1 MSAKILCS
9 TNDVDQLFAADA
21 DGNLGSRLEFSL
33 NLDMITDHGQE
44 HETQAQPTATERPHV
59 SRRKTLRRLIST
71 HVRRTSELHI
81 CGGTTTVASAASVA
95 DNREELQRMEP
106 LRTEYQLELI
116 SLPSPFASF
125 DRGLSWPD
133 IIESTDTNAIAEQE
147 ADPLQQQQSSIS
159 SVKHILPKRRESI
172 GSRPLYSG
180 MEPDKTADPESEPDE
195 PDGPDTNIKPETSQ
209 TPRRGRSLMFK
220 PLMDVTAVGALIDNI
235 ANDDR
240 PQTAKPRAQSIGLRR
255 GLIGSLRRTAAA
267 LTASSVVQGTRRR
280 GRSTAGNKEPVLSAR
295 PAEDVEHLQP
305 RSHAICPIETVQAD
319 EPQEMAKEERQVK
332 EEPQAKNDKPQAKN
346 EPAPKRSVRRRA
358 GTLNLGSTRDAKD
371 TTTPNP
377 SNTLNPVRLDRLKG
391 GGSGDNKSQPLI
403 RRRHQSQR
411 QPARNIPS
419 DDALLAPG
427 YIPIAVSLK
436 STRSRQFLLNT
447 PLGEF
452 EIQRTL
458 GQGSYGKVKLMRSA
472 LSHELFAVKIIKR
485 YPPHKHRRS
494 HPEYRK
500 AKTLDRRVVRESNL
514 AAILGQLHPHIVP
527 LHDFRV
533 TDTHFYLFYAYV
545 DGVTLAERVGTTGL
559 NEDEARAIFKPVAET
574 VAFCHRY
581 SVIHR
586 DIKLENVL
594 LDYAADCTRGPQQ
607 LSGDNS
613 PTDHRTA
620 SVFDGRV
627 KLIDFG
633 LANFFDG
640 TSLMETFC
648 GSLPYTA
655 PEILRGDAY
664 VGPEIDV
671 WSLGVLLYVMLTG
684 QFPFDDPAQAKNFDK
699 IMAGDF
705 ALRPQMSR
713 ELQDLLVRMLEPNA
727 KRRIA
732 MKAVL
737 NHAWLKDQMHPGICC
752 QLHPY
757 KDAEALHDRRTL
769 LLPGPEISH
778 LVAGEVATCLDRS
791 FDDVLR
797 ILESAISAGKQHKN
811 AEQVQASANVFTP
824 ARQQQRWPAAWNE
837 FYSGKQMVQVPNSPV
852 VSVYALVMQQISLR
866 RYYLEL
872 PATDEG
878 KVKGHSSSSATMD
891 RLLLAAQDAA
901 TLSSSSHMAGRGSQA
916 ADASGGLRS
925 LIDIQQT
932 SVPVPEPEP
941 APGSEPGS
949 EPTTPKPRT
958 LATRLASRLGT
969 LGSTL
974 VSAAVGTAAD
984 AAPTHWQQQHPSSG
998 VKLKSARAL
1007 TALELTHSAMA
1018 PAASPVYTYNPVT
1031 GQSMPSLT
1039 TSTTHKQSLVSR
1051 MRSRSRQSMA
1061 QPMEGPF
1068 IRTLNA
1074 TDHADLRI
1082 TLPAD
1087 LAGRE
1092 PAHVLGLV
1100 SALLKL
1106 HEIAHTFVE
1115 TRNVPVQRAMDAG
1128 PIKDIAAGNGNEGQ
1142 AINDDASD
1150 TGPLAL
1156 RSLFTLFS
1164 RPPPPPPAAADPVAD
1179 PVADPARPRRRLTQL
1194 RDKVHRRPTL
1204 RTADRPTIVHPQ
1216 HIQPVDDARTMVT
1229 TQPVKHLTATILA
1242 QYSPSL
1248 NRMRETE
1255 VMEYYSCAVRLEL
1268 VRVNTPTGL
1277 RQPKLRYALL
1287 VDRMTGHKGKYALF
1301 RIFLQRM
1308 VAALPSLSPEPMDP
1322 RTDLS

>member
-33 NLDMITDHGQE
+33 NLDMITDHGHEHEHE
-44 HETQAQPTATERPHV
+44 HETQAQPAAAERPHV

-81 CGGTTTVASAASVA
+81 CGGTTTAASAASVA
-95 DNREELQRMEP
+95 DHREELQRKEP

-125 DRGLSWPD
+125 DRGLGWPD
-133 IIESTDTNAIAEQE
+133 IVESTDTNAIAEQE
-147 ADPLQQQQSSIS
+147 DPLQQQQQQQQRSIS
-159 SVKHILPKRRESI
+159 SVKHMLPKRRESI

-180 MEPDKTADPESEPDE
+180 MEPDKTADPEPEPE
-195 PDGPDTNIKPETSQ
+195 LELDTDVKPETSQ
-209 TPRRGRSLMFK
+209 APQRGRSLMFK

-280 GRSTAGNKEPVLSAR
+280 GRSTAGNKEPALSAR
-295 PAEDVEHLQP
+295 PAEGVEHLRP

-319 EPQEMAKEERQVK
+319 EPQATDDEPQTKDD
-332 EEPQAKNDKPQAKN
+332 EPQAKD
-346 EPAPKRSVRRRA
+346 EPAPMRSVRRRA

-371 TTTPNP
+371 STRPNP

-391 GGSGDNKSQPLI
+391 GGSGDNKPQPLI

-411 QPARNIPS
+411 QPARSIPS
-419 DDALLAPG
+419 DDDALLAPG
-427 YIPIAVSLK
+427 HIPIAVSLK

-545 DGVTLAERVGTTGL
+545 DGVTLAERVGATGL
-559 NEDEARAIFKPVAET
+559 SEDEARAIFKPVAET

-594 LDYAADCTRGPQQ
+594 LDYAADDCARAPQQ
-607 LSGDNS
+607 RSDDNP

-620 SVFDGRV
+620 SVFAGRV

-713 ELQDLLVRMLEPNA
+713 ELQDLLVRMLEPNS

-737 NHAWLKDQMHPGICC
+737 GHPWLKDQARPGVCC

-757 KDAEALHDRRTL
+757 KDADALHDRRTL

-791 FDDVLR
+791 FSDVLR
-797 ILESAISAGKQHKN
+797 ILESAISSGKQHKH
-811 AEQVQASANVFTP
+811 AAHVQASAN
-824 ARQQQRWPAAWNE
+824 
-837 FYSGKQMVQVPNSPV
+837 
-852 VSVYALVMQQISLR
+852 
-866 RYYLEL
+866 
-872 PATDEG
+872 
-878 KVKGHSSSSATMD
+878 
-891 RLLLAAQDAA
+891 
-901 TLSSSSHMAGRGSQA
+901 
-916 ADASGGLRS
+916 
-925 LIDIQQT
+925 
-932 SVPVPEPEP
+932 
-941 APGSEPGS
+941 
-949 EPTTPKPRT
+949 
-958 LATRLASRLGT
+958 
-969 LGSTL
+969 
-974 VSAAVGTAAD
+974 
-984 AAPTHWQQQHPSSG
+984 
-998 VKLKSARAL
+998 
-1007 TALELTHSAMA
+1007 
-1018 PAASPVYTYNPVT
+1018 
-1031 GQSMPSLT
+1031 
-1039 TSTTHKQSLVSR
+1039 
-1051 MRSRSRQSMA
+1051 
-1061 QPMEGPF
+1061 
-1068 IRTLNA
+1068 
-1074 TDHADLRI
+1074 
-1082 TLPAD
+1082 
-1087 LAGRE
+1087 
-1092 PAHVLGLV
+1092 
-1100 SALLKL
+1100 
-1106 HEIAHTFVE
+1106 
-1115 TRNVPVQRAMDAG
+1115 
-1128 PIKDIAAGNGNEGQ
+1128 
-1142 AINDDASD
+1142 
-1150 TGPLAL
+1150 
-1156 RSLFTLFS
+1156 
-1164 RPPPPPPAAADPVAD
+1164 
-1179 PVADPARPRRRLTQL
+1179 
-1194 RDKVHRRPTL
+1194 
-1204 RTADRPTIVHPQ
+1204 
-1216 HIQPVDDARTMVT
+1216 
-1229 TQPVKHLTATILA
+1229 
-1242 QYSPSL
+1242 
-1248 NRMRETE
+1248 
-1255 VMEYYSCAVRLEL
+1255 
-1268 VRVNTPTGL
+1268 
-1277 RQPKLRYALL
+1277 
-1287 VDRMTGHKGKYALF
+1287 
-1301 RIFLQRM
+1301 
-1308 VAALPSLSPEPMDP
+1308 
-1322 RTDLS
+1322 